1 MKICD
6 LFNKEFKMSVLRKL
20 GEVKENT
27 QRQINEIKK
36 MIQEQKEEFSREIEI
51 IKKNQIEILEPN
63 NIINKMKKLNYS
75 LHSPLSPISDFF
87 FPTVCWNYSARLM
100 AFTKSPLSI
109 DNCQNWSSNGGGG
122 KRW

>member
-1 MKICD
+1 MIPW
-6 LFNKEFKMSVLRKL
+6 
-20 GEVKENT
+20 G
-27 QRQINEIKK
+27 RQINEIKK
-36 MIQEQKEEFSREIEI
+36 IMQEQNEKFSREIEI

-109 DNCQNWSSNGGGG
+109 DNCQNWSSNGGGERDG
-122 KRW
+122 RRLLY